1 LKFVVLALIM
11 IVGAS
16 ALKLE
21 SHTRVVKN
29 IQEL

>member
-1 LKFVVLALIM
+1 MKFLVLALIM
-11 IVGAS
+11 ILGAS

-21 SHTRVVKN
+21 SHTRSEKN